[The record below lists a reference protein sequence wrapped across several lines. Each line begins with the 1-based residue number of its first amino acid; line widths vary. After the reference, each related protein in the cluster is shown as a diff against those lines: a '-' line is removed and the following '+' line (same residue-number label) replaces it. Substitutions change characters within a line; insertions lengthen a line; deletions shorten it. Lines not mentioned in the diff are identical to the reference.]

1 MSNILMNRTRSQ
13 IIRFL
18 LSNGP
23 ASCSEIGSALGVS
36 SSAIRRHVVLLHRA
50 GLVERISVARFTAR
64 PDQVLGQIEA
74 VAASFTGEAKPNSVL
89 HMD

>member
-18 LSNGP
+18 LRNGP
-23 ASCSEIGSALGVS
+23 ASYNEIGSALGVS
-36 SSAIRRHVVLLHRA
+36 SSAIRRHVVLLRCA
-50 GLVERISVARFTAR
+50 GLVERKSVARFTAR

-74 VAASFTGEAKPNSVL
+74 IAASFTGEAKADSIL
-89 HMD
+89 RMD